1 MTMQDHANLC
11 FEINDIWPGDLVYHH
26 LEPDLPIICLTVC
39 YNGSDKLEYGV
50 KSTHGLESCSRHE
63 LMTSVEAEIKR
74 ITGK

>member
-1 MTMQDHANLC
+1 MQDHANAL
-11 FEINDIWPGDLVYHH
+11 FEINDIWPGDIAYHR
-26 LEPDLPIICLTVC
+26 LEPDSPIICLTVC

-50 KSTHGLESCSRHE
+50 KSAHGIESCSRHE